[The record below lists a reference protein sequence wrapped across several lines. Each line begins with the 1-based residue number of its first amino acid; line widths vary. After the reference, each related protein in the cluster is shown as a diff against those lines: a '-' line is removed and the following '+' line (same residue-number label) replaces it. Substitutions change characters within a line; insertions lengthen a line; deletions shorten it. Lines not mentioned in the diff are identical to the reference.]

1 MKLMLIMKV
10 LILLKLLNRSAE
22 VRLKKLLNR
31 SVEVRLKRKN

>member
-1 MKLMLIMKV
+1 MLTMKV

-22 VRLKKLLNR
+22 VRLKKLLKR